1 MRQKRTTVER
11 TYCPEK
17 LCGWPRPAL
26 CRVAP
31 LAGANGESRPAGF
44 LPRWPTNRPRR
55 KDHAAPPRDKPLVLA
70 AMDGQRRIVA
80 SLDEAAS
87 ALGLSR
93 NRKALQVQPRDIY
106 IPDLHI
112 D

>member
-1 MRQKRTTVER
+1 MR
-11 TYCPEK
+11 
-17 LCGWPRPAL
+17 
-26 CRVAP
+26 RVVSV
-31 LAGANGESRPAGF
+31 L

-70 AMDGQRRIVA
+70 AMDEQRRIVA

-112 D
+112 DTLKVKARNFR